1 MLNNINYVLYSY
13 NDYCLG
19 CIILGYLYIICM
31 DLNIY
36 IYIIYIYIPAQPRLQ
51 EFLQQFKNRKIFWNS
66 RNSPVVP
73 VNSRNTRKFSQF
85 SAFCPFSLFFHVYL
99 IFHHH
104 SRANV
109 SRTSCTGHICPMNRS
124 FDMFWVILFR

>member
-1 MLNNINYVLYSY
+1 MMR
-13 NDYCLG
+13 YCIQEPF
-19 CIILGYLYIICM
+19 CKEICRYTP
-31 DLNIY
+31 LIQVCFGQVHT
-36 IYIIYIYIPAQPRLQ
+36 PAQPRLQ

-85 SAFCPFSLFFHVYL
+85 SAFCPFSLFFHVYF

>member
-1 MLNNINYVLYSY
+1 MILKTKKEAARKELRFINRTRKMHFGKQS
-13 NDYCLG
+13 DTHTH
-19 CIILGYLYIICM
+19 
-31 DLNIY
+31 
-36 IYIIYIYIPAQPRLQ
+36 IYIPAQPRLQ

-85 SAFCPFSLFFHVYL
+85 SAFCPFSLFFHVYF

>member
-36 IYIIYIYIPAQPRLQ
+36 IIYTSTAKIARIPTTVQ
-51 EFLQQFKNRKIFWNS
+51 ESYFFWNS

>member
-1 MLNNINYVLYSY
+1 MGKSCFLRPNKKPHTRNCDLSTEP
-13 NDYCLG
+13 G
-19 CIILGYLYIICM
+19 KCILA
-31 DLNIY
+31 NRQTHTHTY
-36 IYIIYIYIPAQPRLQ
+36 IYTSTAKIARIPTTLQ
-51 EFLQQFKNRKIFWNS
+51 ESYFFWNS

-85 SAFCPFSLFFHVYL
+85 SAFCPFSLFFHVYF